1 MNKINRHE
9 VCIVR
14 KLHSDCRV
22 FLCAFSRRN
31 LPPTPPSP
39 DDDMYTLCDMRAGT
53 KAPGQKSMPVDVD
66 NTGKEIDG
74 QVTFPALSTLYI
86 EPKLYFMKSI

>member
-1 MNKINRHE
+1 
-9 VCIVR
+9 
-14 KLHSDCRV
+14 
-22 FLCAFSRRN
+22 
-31 LPPTPPSP
+31 
-39 DDDMYTLCDMRAGT
+39 MRAGT

-86 EPKLYFMKSI
+86 EPKLYFMKSICHLSSCLWSSRCYLCNIRCAGINDVVKYQIQKLIVEN